1 MLGFCGML
9 GIWDVRDV
17 ECSGCGMFVLWDV
30 PDVSV
35 WAVGCLGC
43 EMLGISAV

>member
-17 ECSGCGMFVLWDV
+17 ECSGFGMFVLWDV